1 MGCFSWC
8 TSDTKKSIAIGMTGY
23 DDCPKKV
30 YLLNPFGEPYV
41 EENYDGYGTFGGN
54 DVYALLAKWN
64 APGLCEDEAGNWLPD
79 DEIRDIGIEI
89 GCYNVQQVKLKY
101 PIKIVEKVVPY
112 EEAKISP
119 NCPGQGWWAD
129 EYADDIEQEIQ
140 DRNKMVEEAFQDLEQ
155 AVKEHIQVLVERRN
169 SNING
174 IMFANDILRDISR
187 NWETNRQAVLDYA
200 SEYVGRVTV
209 KKDNPNIVGFN
220 VGGLIGMLDADKKEI
235 FFDIETL
242 GLSAHTYQGTMK
254 GVEKYFNQRI
264 ESFSAYPEIVNKY
277 INEEPKDLGYIN
289 LQDAP
294 PISMDDKIKWE
305 RLKKVFEAQI
315 EVMEGLLYYIKTNM
329 RSKNSDEIIDFLKK
343 RDVAEIE
350 FETNRFY
357 RIKIGGLW
365 GYVDATNGS
374 SWYDAIGIGLNNT
387 HYDELLFE
395 LKYSGPS
402 KLQLIMNNSL
412 KDKPLLEEWIKE
424 GWHIVKF

>member
-1 MGCFSWC
+1 MGCFSWI

-23 DDCPKKV
+23 SDCPKKV

-64 APGLCEDEAGNWLPD
+64 CPGLCEDEAGNWLPD

-112 EEAKISP
+112 EKANISP

-140 DRNKMVEEAFQDLEQ
+140 DRNEMIEEAFQDLEQ
-155 AVKEHIQVLVERRN
+155 VVEEHIQALVERRN
-169 SNING
+169 SNISAL
-174 IMFANDILRDISR
+174 MFANDILRDISR
-187 NWETNRQAVLDYA
+187 NWKDNQQEVLEHA
-200 SEYVGRVTV
+200 TEYVGKIIET
-209 KKDNPNIVGFN
+209 KDNPNIIGFN
-220 VGGLIGMLDADKKEI
+220 IGGLMGTLDADKKEI
-235 FFDIETL
+235 FFDIDTL
-242 GLSAHTYQGTMK
+242 ELSARTYQGVMK
-254 GVEKYFNQRI
+254 GIENYFNQRI
-264 ESFSAYPEIVNKY
+264 ESFSAYSEIVNKY
-277 INEEPKDLGYIN
+277 IDAKPKDLDYVEF
-289 LQDAP
+289 QDASS
-294 PISMDDKIKWE
+294 ISMNDKIKWK

-315 EVMEGLLYYIKTNM
+315 EVMECLLYYIKTNL
-329 RSKNSDEIIDFLKK
+329 RSKNSDEIIDFLK
-343 RDVAEIE
+343 RRNIVEIE
-350 FETNRFY
+350 FETNKFY
-357 RIKIGGLW
+357 RIKIGGLC

-374 SWYDAIGIGLNNT
+374 SWYDAIGIRLNNT

-402 KLQLIMNNSL
+402 KLKLIMNNSL
-412 KDKPLLEEWIKE
+412 KDKPLLEKWIKE

>member
-1 MGCFSWC
+1 
-8 TSDTKKSIAIGMTGY
+8 MTLVMRG
-23 DDCPKKV
+23 
-30 YLLNPFGEPYV
+30 F
-41 EENYDGYGTFGGN
+41 T
-54 DVYALLAKWN
+54 
-64 APGLCEDEAGNWLPD
+64 
-79 DEIRDIGIEI
+79 
-89 GCYNVQQVKLKY
+89 Y

-129 EYADDIEQEIQ
+129 EYSDDIEQEIQ
-140 DRNKMVEEAFQDLEQ
+140 DRNEMVEEAFQDIEQ
-155 AVKEHIQVLVERRN
+155 AVEEHIQVLVERRN

-187 NWETNRQAVLDYA
+187 NWKTNQQAVLDHA

-242 GLSAHTYQGTMK
+242 GLLAHTYQGVMK
-254 GVEKYFNQRI
+254 GVENYFNQRI

-277 INEEPKDLGYIN
+277 INKEPKDLGYVN
-289 LQDAP
+289 PQDAP

-315 EVMEGLLYYIKTNM
+315 KVMEGLLYYIKTNL
-329 RSKNSDEIIDFLKK
+329 RSKNSDEIIDFLKR

-350 FETNRFY
+350 FEKNKFY

-365 GYVDATNGS
+365 GYVDVTNDS

-402 KLQLIMNNSL
+402 KLKLIMNNSL
-412 KDKPLLEEWIKE
+412 KDKPLLEKWIKE